1 MLKRLLQTE
10 GVKLLNYTSAK
21 VLLGLH
27 LGLFILV
34 VFVMSQVNITAPGFS
49 TTNLFRFPHIWQV
62 TAWVASWFNL
72 FLAILIMIFTCNEY
86 SFRTFRQNLIDGLSR
101 RDLFLG
107 KSAVIFVLA
116 IYAVILVV
124 LVSVV
129 MGIIHTRQFTF
140 ASLFSDISVAGIYFI
155 QAVGYMYLGLMF
167 ANIFRNSAL
176 AIVSFLLVRLI
187 LEPILRTFFDPFVR
201 LFFPMKVIT
210 GLTPMPEILTITS
223 DMDYTTQAGKSALDL
238 SEIGLTGPE
247 ISIFTTIL
255 VAIGYILLFAA
266 ASYFMLKKRDF

>member
-49 TTNLFRFPHIWQV
+49 TTNLFRFPYIWQV

-72 FLAILIMIFTCNEY
+72 FLAILIMVYTCNEY
-86 SFRTFRQNLIDGLSR
+86 TFRTFRQNLIDGLSR
-101 RDLFLG
+101 MDLFVG
-107 KSAVIFVLA
+107 KSTVIFLLA
-116 IYAVILVV
+116 IYAVILLV

-140 ASLFSDISVAGIYFI
+140 ASVFSHISVAGIYFI
-155 QAVGYMYLGLMF
+155 QAVGYMYLGLLF
-167 ANIFRNSAL
+167 ANVFKNSAL
-176 AIVSFLLVRLI
+176 SIVSFLVVRLI
-187 LEPILRTFFDPFVR
+187 FEPILRTFFDPFVR

-210 GLTPMPEILTITS
+210 GLTPMPEILSITS
-223 DMDYTTQAGKSALDL
+223 DTNYTTQAGRSALDF
-238 SEIGLTGPE
+238 SEIGLAGPE

-255 VAIGYILLFAA
+255 VAMGYILLFAA
-266 ASYFMLKKRDF
+266 ASYYILKKRDF